1 MAMNM
6 RISSLIPAGLVVE
19 SITETEAEIVV
30 LARAAEPERLCPL
43 CGVHSRRIHSRY
55 LRTVSD
61 LPVPAV
67 GLNFALWP
75 GVSFAMRHSAGGRSL
90 PSALAM
96 ALWQS
101 AHDGRR
107 DWSVSCTIS
116 GWRLEDGRRQ
126 AWPGG

>member
-6 RISSLIPAGLVVE
+6 RISSLIRAGLVVTR
-19 SITETEAEIVV
+19 ITETEAEIVV
-30 LARAAEPERLCPL
+30 LARAAEPEGLCPL
-43 CGVHSRRIHSRY
+43 CGIRSRRIHSRY

-90 PSALAM
+90 PSALLM

-101 AHDGRR
+101 DHDGRR
-107 DWSVSCTIS
+107 GWNVSSIIS
-116 GWRLEDGRRQ
+116 G
-126 AWPGG
+126 